1 MKLYGTLTSPYVRKS
16 RVLIEEKGL
25 AVEFVLADPYKEG
38 SPIVGWNPL
47 GKVPC
52 SRSGREATCSIPIS
66 WRATSTAW
74 KGKSLEPREA
84 EAYWKAQWWQ
94 ALGNGIIDAVVG
106 RHAEMERLP
115 RTQWPER
122 MAREEQRV
130 RRAIDAAE
138 HEGSGARYLVGKT
151 FTMADIVV
159 GVALQYTDFRYPHD
173 WRARAPKIAR
183 WFAGIEKRKSF
194 RKTLPPT
201 SARAGKQCEPRPMNG
216 VDPAGGVGVP
226 LKGAI
231 EKNFGRSEFKRHRS
245 STIRASTRL
254 PSITSSPT
262 AIGSLNRRGPA
273 LPGLT

>member
-25 AVEFVLADPYKEG
+25 AVEFVVADPYKEG

-47 GKVPC
+47 GKVPVLEIGPG
-52 SRSGREATCSIPIS
+52 SYLFDSDIVARYLDRME
-66 WRATSTAW
+66 
-74 KGKSLEPREA
+74 GKSLEPREP

-194 RKTLPPT
+194 RKTLP
-201 SARAGKQCEPRPMNG
+201 ADLGKGRKAMRAATDEW
-216 VDPAGGVGVP
+216 
-226 LKGAI
+226 
-231 EKNFGRSEFKRHRS
+231 S
-245 STIRASTRL
+245 
-254 PSITSSPT
+254 
-262 AIGSLNRRGPA
+262 
-273 LPGLT
+273 